1 MEKMN
6 MHSISQTEANIA
18 AIREKFPHCVTEHFD
33 AEGNV
38 NYAVDLDA
46 LKQEFSESIVE
57 GMPERYMLSWPGKRE
72 SLLSAN
78 SPINKTI
85 RPNHERSIN
94 FDATKN
100 IFIEGNNLDAL
111 KLLQESYLGK
121 VKLIYIDPPYNT
133 GSDFIYEDNF
143 SSTTEEYLLS
153 SSQVDDSGGRLV
165 ANPDSNGRFHSDW
178 LSMIYPRIKLARNLL
193 SDDGVIFI
201 SIDDNEVHALKL
213 LCSEIF
219 GNENFIAQLAVQL
232 NPRGRHLDKF
242 IAKTHESILIF
253 AKNAL
258 NDNVMHGLE
267 KEGRMVDEYD
277 KEDERGKFRA
287 LGLRNRNQAFNPIT
301 RPKLYFPLYVNPINK
316 KVSLEK
322 NENFIVELFPDAPD
336 GTKTCW
342 TWGKDKVLKDNS
354 LLIAEKTGDDW
365 RIYRKDYLIGDDGE
379 FARTL
384 PKSIWL
390 DKEISN
396 DYGRKVIKDLFGA
409 AVMDFPKSV
418 DLIKKIIEFS
428 SSEGDIVLD
437 FFAGSSTTAH
447 AVLEQNIEDG
457 LNRRF
462 IMVQLDEDCDEKSI
476 GYKNGFKKISDLSME
491 RIRLAIESLKKDQ
504 GLLDAKVDMG
514 FRAFNVDTSNMLDIY
529 YNPDAIS
536 QDLLSDQADNVKL
549 DRTPE
554 DLLFQVLLDWG
565 VDLSLPI
572 QKETIEGKDVY
583 LVDQNALAACFDSK
597 GGVDEEF
604 VKELAKKQPLRVV
617 FRDAGF
623 KSDSVKINVEQI
635 FKLVSP
641 STEVKCI

>member
-1 MEKMN
+1 

-94 FDATKN
+94 FNATKN

-641 STEVKCI
+641 GTEVKCI